1 MKKDRLYL
9 LLSLGLLGG
18 YAYMAYSVYYP
29 EAHVTACFFKSV
41 TGIPCP
47 ACGNTRSVL
56 AFLRGDPYSALC
68 VNPLGVIMA
77 LLMIVLPAWII
88 FDIVAK
94 KETLYYFYK
103 KAEKTIALKPVA
115 IIFVLLIVMN
125 WIWNIKKGL

>member
-9 LLSLGLLGG
+9 LLTLGLLGG
-18 YAYMAYSVYYP
+18 YAYIVFSYYQQGS
-29 EAHVTACFFKSV
+29 HSTACFFKSV

-56 AFLRGDPYSALC
+56 AFLRGNLYSALFI
-68 VNPLGVIMA
+68 NPLGIIMA
-77 LLMIVLPAWII
+77 LLMIALPVWIVY
-88 FDIVAK
+88 DTVAK

-103 KAEKTIALKPVA
+103 KAEKTIALKPVV